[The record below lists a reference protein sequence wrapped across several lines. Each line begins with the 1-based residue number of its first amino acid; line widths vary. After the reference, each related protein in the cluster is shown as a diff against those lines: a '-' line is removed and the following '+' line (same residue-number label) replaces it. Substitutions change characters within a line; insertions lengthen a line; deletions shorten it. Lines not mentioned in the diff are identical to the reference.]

1 MKTLK
6 YVLFVLLILVIGASV
21 YVGVQPNEYEVTRT
35 RTMLVPQKV
44 IYNNVIEFRTWE
56 TWSSWIEEKPETK
69 IYYPEVTKGI
79 DGSYSWEDD
88 DGIGNMKTTD
98 ANEFNSIEQELQ
110 FGDFE
115 PSKVTWTFEPD
126 SIGGTKV
133 TWQMKGEKV
142 PFMFKLFAVASGGF
156 DNMIGPD
163 FERGLEKMDSLLT
176 ESVNKHEVTIEG
188 IKEYGGGFYLY
199 KTTNANRTNISQ
211 KMAENYGAI
220 GAYMSQNQIN
230 MNGMPLTVYL
240 DMNQEDDTVIMS
252 NGIPVNERIEIAED
266 SDILCGYIPNTK
278 VLKANLM
285 GNYTYLGEAWA
296 EVMAY
301 IASNNL
307 VQSEVKPFEI
317 YINDPGDFPNPADW
331 KTEIY
336 IPLQD

>member
-1 MKTLK
+1 
-6 YVLFVLLILVIGASV
+6 
-21 YVGVQPNEYEVTRT
+21 
-35 RTMLVPQKV
+35 
-44 IYNNVIEFRTWE
+44 
-56 TWSSWIEEKPETK
+56 
-69 IYYPEVTKGI
+69 
-79 DGSYSWEDD
+79 
-88 DGIGNMKTTD
+88 
-98 ANEFNSIEQELQ
+98 
-110 FGDFE
+110 
-115 PSKVTWTFEPD
+115 
-126 SIGGTKV
+126 
-133 TWQMKGEKV
+133 
-142 PFMFKLFAVASGGF
+142 
-156 DNMIGPD
+156 
-163 FERGLEKMDSLLT
+163 
-176 ESVNKHEVTIEG
+176 
-188 IKEYGGGFYLY
+188 
-199 KTTNANRTNISQ
+199 
-211 KMAENYGAI
+211 MAENYGAI